1 MRGWMG
7 LTRFSLPFENAM
19 HEWGLL
25 IGVYG
30 VCEYFR
36 LVIIPMHFP
45 YIFGPFSQLSG
56 VLALRLWCIHEWSR
70 MSGS

>member
-19 HEWGLL
+19 HEWGWL

-45 YIFGPFSQLSG
+45 YIFGPFFSAVRCFG
-56 VLALRLWCIHEWSR
+56 IAALVYP
-70 MSGS
+70 